1 MDILKDLNDIIWDM
15 DTKNR
20 MPLIMKFQESNVS
33 DIHLLGLL
41 DDTAKIRKTIISYFE
56 NLINNSNNIQGEHVY
71 MALIKYYEETH
82 NINSDIIIK
91 LIEQSR
97 KNKFKNFHNQ
107 DFISEDNL
115 EQFIS
120 ESDDK
125 NLNKT
130 KFKLTK
136 TTKTS
141 KNSQGE
147 RIREI
152 RTALKMT
159 QDGMGK
165 ALGIS
170 KQFLSRVE
178 NSIVRLSSE
187 KLIALSK
194 KYNVDINYVLTGN
207 GNLFL
212 D

>member
-130 KFKLTK
+130 
-136 TTKTS
+136 TKTS

>member
-130 KFKLTK
+130 KFKPTK